1 MKHTFKRG
9 NFALTEFENVMFV
22 NGDGWLQFVTNMVG
36 PQQDT
41 SSSLYKID
49 TVAMKRVN
57 MKKMET

>member
-1 MKHTFKRG
+1 M
-9 NFALTEFENVMFV
+9 TEFENVMFV